1 MYTFMKEKGAAGV
14 QESGGEGESGDGAG
28 GGAEGLGPS
37 VPPTMACG
45 WVTLALMGCMLV
57 LATSNSMIV
66 GEGDTS
72 KVSKIVR

>member
-1 MYTFMKEKGAAGV
+1 
-14 QESGGEGESGDGAG
+14 
-28 GGAEGLGPS
+28 
-37 VPPTMACG
+37 MACG
-45 WVTLALMGCMLV
+45 WVTLTLMGCMLV